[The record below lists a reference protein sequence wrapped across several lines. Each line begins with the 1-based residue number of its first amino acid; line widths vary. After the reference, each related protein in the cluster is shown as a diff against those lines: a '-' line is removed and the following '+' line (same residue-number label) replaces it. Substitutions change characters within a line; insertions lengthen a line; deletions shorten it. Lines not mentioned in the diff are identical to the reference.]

1 MTEERVF
8 KTLTGLGFSEIEAQ
22 VYVFLSKKG
31 IKRGRD
37 ISLALKMNK
46 QQLYPSL
53 KNLQNKGVVSVTLEH
68 PAQFSA
74 IPFEKVLDLHL
85 KTKMEEV
92 RRIQKNKDQILNDWQ
107 SIVIGMADDSS
118 EKFMVFEGKTRIL
131 SRLQK
136 MIQES
141 KTELIAIASVA
152 GLTQADD
159 FGIFELAQN
168 YTFKS
173 CIQFKCLVETKDKNA
188 EVIKRLIKENSKGQ
202 VKFEAR
208 NPFLPLKNFP
218 TLVIRDSEEI
228 LLFIKP
234 LSEKSKV
241 EENDV
246 CLWTD
251 CKTIIGA
258 FTTIFEELWRNS
270 VDFEENVPIFSRDYL
285 IEKKDKT
292 TQKLVERE
300 YDEKLIQTEREVV
313 ILTSSQG
320 LIELSTKQDI
330 FKKLCA
336 RGVLVKILAP
346 VERENSGIAQLL
358 SKFSTVR
365 HVPANYVGVT
375 IIDGKHLF
383 QSQNYS
389 LNERKGSP
397 LLFYSN
403 SNVYIRKM
411 LNTLEDMWENALK
424 PSNVTLES
432 ITGPYGYN
440 LFPFPKETDSSGEN
454 RTVVPYKILDIK
466 PPGSVTEQDILNKII
481 TGKKHRITRSNA
493 VNVMYASAGS
503 AVIHPPE
510 YFNLP
515 RMLINVNHIEKRSSL
530 GEADALEIH
539 LWLDTPKGYSFVP
552 MGGLGDN
559 PKGVLHRRSMFAG
572 TPFEN
577 NYQLVSKDKLQVR
590 VYGNTLFV
598 GWTVP
603 IKLDP
608 WKNVLPP
615 GCIIFEGHGTVKSS
629 SVTALNSSGVK
640 IEREQNWLDAFVTFM
655 HPSSKYSGPGTD
667 GVFARDLIVTM
678 TPPQNSNSIPAKK
691 PDF

>member
-53 KNLQNKGVVSVTLEH
+53 KNLQSKGVVSVTLEH

-74 IPFEKVLDLHL
+74 IPFERVLDLYL

-202 VKFEAR
+202 VNVEAR

-292 TQKLVERE
+292 NQKLVERE
-300 YDEKLIQTEREVV
+300 YDEKLTQAEREVV

-320 LIELSTKQDI
+320 LIELCTKQDI

-346 VERENSGIAQLL
+346 VERENSGTAQLL

-389 LNERKGSP
+389 LNRKER
-397 LLFYSN
+397 
-403 SNVYIRKM
+403 
-411 LNTLEDMWENALK
+411 
-424 PSNVTLES
+424 
-432 ITGPYGYN
+432 
-440 LFPFPKETDSSGEN
+440 
-454 RTVVPYKILDIK
+454 
-466 PPGSVTEQDILNKII
+466 
-481 TGKKHRITRSNA
+481 
-493 VNVMYASAGS
+493 
-503 AVIHPPE
+503 
-510 YFNLP
+510 
-515 RMLINVNHIEKRSSL
+515 
-530 GEADALEIH
+530 
-539 LWLDTPKGYSFVP
+539 
-552 MGGLGDN
+552 
-559 PKGVLHRRSMFAG
+559 
-572 TPFEN
+572 
-577 NYQLVSKDKLQVR
+577 
-590 VYGNTLFV
+590 
-598 GWTVP
+598 
-603 IKLDP
+603 
-608 WKNVLPP
+608 
-615 GCIIFEGHGTVKSS
+615 
-629 SVTALNSSGVK
+629 VTAPILFEFECLHQKNAEYLRGHVG
-640 IEREQNWLDAFVTFM
+640 ERSEAF
-655 HPSSKYSGPGTD
+655 
-667 GVFARDLIVTM
+667 
-678 TPPQNSNSIPAKK
+678 
-691 PDF
+691 

>member
-1 MTEERVF
+1 
-8 KTLTGLGFSEIEAQ
+8 
-22 VYVFLSKKG
+22 
-31 IKRGRD
+31 
-37 ISLALKMNK
+37 MNK

-53 KNLQNKGVVSVTLEH
+53 KNLQSKGVVSVTLEH

-74 IPFEKVLDLHL
+74 IPFEKVLDLYL

-92 RRIQKNKDQILNDWQ
+92 RRIQQSKDQILNDWQ
-107 SIVIGMADDSS
+107 SIVIGMSDDSS
-118 EKFMVFEGKTRIL
+118 EKFMVFEGKTRIF

-136 MIQES
+136 MVQES
-141 KTELIAIASVA
+141 KNELLAIASVT

-168 YTFKS
+168 HPYKS
-173 CIQFKCLVETKDKNA
+173 SIQFKCLIEAKDKNA
-188 EVIKRLIKENSKGQ
+188 EVIKKLIKETTKGQ
-202 VKFEAR
+202 VNIEAR
-208 NPFLPLKNFP
+208 NLLLPLKNFP
-218 TLVIRDSEEI
+218 TLIIRDSEEI

-234 LSEKSKV
+234 LSEKTKV

-270 VDFEENVPIFSRDYL
+270 VDIEKNIPTSIRDFL
-285 IEKKDKT
+285 IEKKDT
-292 TQKLVERE
+292 TNQKQVEQE
-300 YDEKLIQTEREVV
+300 YDEKLTQAEHEVI

-320 LIELSTKQDI
+320 LVELPKKQEI
-330 FKKLCA
+330 FKRLFA
-336 RGVLVKILAP
+336 RGVLIKILAP
-346 VERENSGIAQLL
+346 VERENSAIVELF
-358 SKFSTVR
+358 SKFSTVK

-375 IIDGKHLF
+375 VIDGKHLF
-383 QSQNYS
+383 QSQNFS
-389 LNERKGSP
+389 LNEKKGAP
-397 LLFYSN
+397 HLFYLN
-403 SNVYIRKM
+403 SNDYIRKM
-411 LNTLEDMWENALK
+411 LNTLEDMWEKAQE

-440 LFPFPKETDSSGEN
+440 IFPFPKEIELSGEK
-454 RTVVPYKILDIK
+454 RTSVQFKILDIK
-466 PPGSVTEQDILNKII
+466 PPGSITEQDILSKII
-481 TGKKHRITRSNA
+481 TGKKHRITRSNP

-539 LWLDTPKGYSFVP
+539 LWMDTPQGYSFVP
-552 MGGLGDN
+552 TGGLGDN
-559 PKGVLHRRSMFAG
+559 PRGVLHRRSMFAG
-572 TPFEN
+572 TPFEK

-590 VYGNTLFV
+590 VYGNTLFA

-608 WKNVLPP
+608 WKHVLPP
-615 GCIIFEGHGTVKSS
+615 GCIIFEGQGNVKSS
-629 SVTALNSSGVK
+629 SVTVLNPSGVK
-640 IEREQNWLDAFVTFM
+640 IDREQNWFDAFVTFM

-667 GVFARDLIVTM
+667 GLFARDLIVTM
-678 TPPQNSNSIPAKK
+678 TPQQNSKNIPTKN
-691 PDF
+691 